1 MFDDIPAAISHGLN
15 PDGSV
20 RLGTDSQLVVRFYKR
35 AVLNEFKSK
44 QASSPQYESKD
55 YVQIFHPGE
64 KDMIDRPV
72 KESDKLRF
80 SVQWQAFLTKGEQ
93 VAEGTPLDHL
103 WPGNPEIVATLR
115 GSRIQTV
122 QQLAGLTDSAC
133 SMLQFGAELRKKA
146 QAFLEGAEKGK
157 TFHALEGRIEEQQA
171 EIKQLR
177 EQLGALMAD
186 LDDPE
191 SEGPRRRGRPR
202 NTAAAA

>member
-1 MFDDIPAAISHGLN
+1 MIDEIPSATSHGLN

-20 RLGTDSQLVVRFYKR
+20 RLGTDSQLVVRFYRR

-44 QASSPQYESKD
+44 EQGSPQYDPKD
-55 YVQIFHPGE
+55 FVQIFHPGE

-72 KESDKLRF
+72 KDSDKFRF
-80 SVQWQAFLTKGEQ
+80 AQQWQIYLAKGEQ
-93 VAEGTPLDHL
+93 IVAGTPLDHL
-103 WPGNPEIVATLR
+103 FPGNPEIVATLR
-115 GSRIQTV
+115 ATRIQTI
-122 QQLAGLTDSAC
+122 QQLAGLPDSATN
-133 SMLQFGAELRKKA
+133 SVQFGAELRKKA
-146 QAFLEGAEKGK
+146 QTFLEGTEKGK
-157 TFHALEGRIEEQQA
+157 TFHALERRIEDQQS

-177 EQLGALMAD
+177 EQLAAVMAD